1 MEVISWEVK
10 ISYLIKKRKN
20 CFVEADCEKIIFKN
34 YTDYINN
41 TNITNKNSKKPEIDR
56 EIISKVINGTEFIRG
71 NFEVNHIRDY
81 NLFYRIIN
89 ILFFSSLSLV
99 FSFFIII
106 VIIILLYKI
115 YNNKVA
121 VANIEEE
128 HKKLSQSD
136 NEWWMLMTKKI

>member
-1 MEVISWEVK
+1 M
-10 ISYLIKKRKN
+10 
-20 CFVEADCEKIIFKN
+20 
-34 YTDYINN
+34 
-41 TNITNKNSKKPEIDR
+41 
-56 EIISKVINGTEFIRG
+56 VINGTEFIRG

-106 VIIILLYKI
+106 ILNKI
-115 YNNKVA
+115 YNNKVTF
-121 VANIEEE
+121 ANIEEE

-136 NEWWMLMTKKI
+136 YES